1 MANRIIDGYNTLLV
15 TYKGMIKDYNEG
27 YSINSLVRVTSG
39 ARQTNTSVLTP
50 MIFIIILAV
59 VIIIAVIIAM
69 CVTSKK
75 GAMRIKALERNK
87 EPQTEELLLE
97 NAEGEEATDEG
108 ILSDNES
115 ESK

>member
-1 MANRIIDGYNTLLV
+1 MLFR
-15 TYKGMIKDYNEG
+15 
-27 YSINSLVRVTSG
+27 S
-39 ARQTNTSVLTP
+39 
-50 MIFIIILAV
+50 V

-87 EPQTEELLLE
+87 ESQTEELLLE